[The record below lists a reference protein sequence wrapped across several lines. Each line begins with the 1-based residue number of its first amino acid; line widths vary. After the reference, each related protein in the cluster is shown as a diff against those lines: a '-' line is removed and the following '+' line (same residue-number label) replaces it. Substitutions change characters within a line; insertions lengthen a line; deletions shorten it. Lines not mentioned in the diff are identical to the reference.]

1 MLFFRAV
8 FFFSRALAQTH
19 SLTSFGWCGWLERL
33 GNVCGCSGLAYYSVL
48 KQLHLIL
55 NLRVKCSN
63 NHKGIVRNIVVLLRC
78 SQIEVKVFGLG
89 KIVKVLLANIFYCL
103 LLIAFIFGKL
113 TPKKLTCF
121 PIFDHH
127 VTYLFLVVLEL
138 EFKLVWKLLNYFKF
152 AFFIGLKKV

>member
-1 MLFFRAV
+1 MLCFRAV

-63 NHKGIVRNIVVLLRC
+63 NHKGIVRNIMVLLC
-78 SQIEVKVFGLG
+78 CPQIEVKVFGLG
-89 KIVKVLLANIFYCL
+89 KVVKVLFANIFYGL
-103 LLIAFIFGKL
+103 LLIAFMSGQTI
-113 TPKKLTCF
+113 PK
-121 PIFDHH
+121 
-127 VTYLFLVVLEL
+127 
-138 EFKLVWKLLNYFKF
+138 
-152 AFFIGLKKV
+152 